1 VGEQARYSCA
11 AQIQW
16 CRQIDKER
24 RRRRRSQI
32 ILNTGPAYNTFSTY
46 HFFSISFS
54 IFQSKNKK
62 ISNVCTNL
70 CGICKI
76 VGTIINGTY
85 HLGGNTSKK
94 GWRVERIMGNGT
106 YAAPY
111 GQYPAARASQI

>member
-1 VGEQARYSCA
+1 MYES
-11 AQIQW
+11 
-16 CRQIDKER
+16 
-24 RRRRRSQI
+24 
-32 ILNTGPAYNTFSTY
+32 
-46 HFFSISFS
+46 
-54 IFQSKNKK
+54 
-62 ISNVCTNL
+62 